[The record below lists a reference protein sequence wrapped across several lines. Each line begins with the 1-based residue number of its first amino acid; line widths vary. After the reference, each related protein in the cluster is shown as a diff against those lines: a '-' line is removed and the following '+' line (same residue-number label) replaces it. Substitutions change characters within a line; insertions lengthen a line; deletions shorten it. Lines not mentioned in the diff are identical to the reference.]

1 MSIKYNIVK
10 RGRPDHAE
18 VPKKYYPSLQ
28 STGKVTMRELATE
41 ASNIST
47 LSTADMMGAIEAFLT
62 IIPRH
67 LAEGK
72 VVDLGDFGSFWLR
85 FKAEG
90 AEEPAKVRGNLI
102 TTLLPRFIPGK
113 EFKRL
118 LRAVKFER
126 LH

>member
-1 MSIKYNIVK
+1 MSIKYNIVE

-28 STGKVTMRELATE
+28 STGRITMRELATE
-41 ASNIST
+41 ASDIST

-67 LAEGK
+67 LAEGE

-85 FKAEG
+85 FSAQG
-90 AEEPAKVRGNLI
+90 AEAPAKVRGDLI
-102 TTLLPRFIPGK
+102 TTLIPRFISGK
-113 EFKRL
+113 EFKRM
-118 LRAVKFER
+118 LRTVRFEKLR
-126 LH
+126 

>member
-1 MSIKYNIVK
+1 MSIKYNIVE

-41 ASNIST
+41 ASDIST
-47 LSTADMMGAIEAFLT
+47 LSTVDMMAAIEAFLT
-62 IIPRH
+62 IIPGH

-85 FKAEG
+85 FSAEG
-90 AEEPAKVRGNLI
+90 VEEPAQVHGDLI

-118 LRAVKFER
+118 LRTVKFER
-126 LH
+126 LR